1 MVSNESATANAVVYA
16 TLIAPAGSPFGSARV
31 RVGHLHW
38 AGVARPSARPGGES
52 WSNDHRQA
60 RSCHWTPG
68 SAMLSPA

>member
-38 AGVARPSARPGGES
+38 AGSPGPVPVPAARLLPPTVVE
-52 WSNDHRQA
+52 Q
-60 RSCHWTPG
+60 
-68 SAMLSPA
+68 